1 MENTYGI
8 GVANRYSIFL
18 DEAEDPLEVIKIQE
32 QEKEAKKKTKLSEKE
47 NKGKAETKA
56 KPLQEVRKGIKDTQ
70 NVKPTDAVKPKDESV
85 RGKSS
90 SRQPPERGERKFAGE
105 TREERNN
112 KRNREDQPVGQ
123 NEFNR
128 EGREPFRDAPR
139 YDFGD
144 VRGRG
149 ARGSPRGIG
158 RGRGRGTGRGGYDA
172 RGKREFD
179 RKSGSDKAGVKP
191 VDKREGSG
199 SHNWGTMKDD
209 IADLSTTTYQ
219 NDESDWGAELMP
231 TDPQWLEPMEKE
243 PAPEAPLAVAAAA
256 VPPPA
261 VEADGDAVPPPDGD
275 QEPAQPQEEE
285 EPKELTLDEYKA
297 MRGNRQKPT
306 FNLRKAGE
314 GEDLSQWKKMY
325 ELNKK
330 KAEEEA
336 DDEDEYDVSEYPQ
349 RVGRQKHLLE
359 IDIRFTDSRRG
370 VRGRGARGGG
380 LRGGPRGGRG
390 GFRGGMAGNRGEGE
404 VPPGDSQPPRE
415 RFNRPGG
422 ERFDR
427 PERERFERPD
437 RERFERPD
445 RERFERP
452 DRERFE
458 RPEQSNRVQRQSAP
472 KVDDERDFPVL
483 G

>member
-47 NKGKAETKA
+47 NKGKSETKA
-56 KPLQEVRKGIKDTQ
+56 KPSQEVRKGIKDTQ
-70 NVKPTDAVKPKDESV
+70 NVKGTDVVKPREEGV

-90 SRQPPERGERKFAGE
+90 SRQPPERNERKFVGE
-105 TREERNN
+105 SREERNN
-112 KRNREDQPVGQ
+112 RRNREDQPVGQ
-123 NEFNR
+123 SDFTR
-128 EGREPFRDAPR
+128 EPREPFREGPR

-144 VRGRG
+144 ARGRG
-149 ARGSPRGIG
+149 GRGGPRGMG

-199 SHNWGTMKDD
+199 SHNWGTIKDD
-209 IADLSTTTYQ
+209 IADLSTSYQ
-219 NDESDWGAELMP
+219 AEEQDWGNELMM
-231 TDPQWLEPMEKE
+231 TDPQWLEPMEKV
-243 PAPEAPLAVAAAA
+243 EAVAVAVAAA
-256 VPPPA
+256 VA
-261 VEADGDAVPPPDGD
+261 VEADAEVVPPSDPD
-275 QEPAQPQEEE
+275 QEPAQTQEEE
-285 EPKELTLDEYKA
+285 EVKELTLDEYKA
-297 MRGNRQKPT
+297 MRENRQKPT
-306 FNLRKAGE
+306 YNLRKAGE

-330 KAEEEA
+330 KDEEEQ

-349 RVGRQKHLLE
+349 RVGRQKHLLD

-370 VRGRGARGGG
+370 IRGRGGRGGG
-380 LRGGPRGGRG
+380 PRGGPRGGRG
-390 GFRGGMAGNRGEGE
+390 GFRGGMGGNRGDAEIPMG
-404 VPPGDSQPPRE
+404 GSQPPRE
-415 RFNRPGG
+415 RF
-422 ERFDR
+422 DR
-427 PERERFERPD
+427 PERGGFDRPDRERFDRPD

-458 RPEQSNRVQRQSAP
+458 RPEREPYQSNRAQRQSAP